1 VILGQIDCLA
11 VLTEDTA
18 GITCVAAVDVR
29 RRDKNDVGG
38 AACLIGKILAG
49 DVVRVLTSKTFKF
62 FSAVRTEEHLVNLY
76 EDSYQ
81 GLLVVPRLE

>member
-1 VILGQIDCLA
+1 MILGQINCLA
-11 VLTEDTA
+11 VLTDDAA

-38 AACLIGKILAG
+38 AACLIGKILSWY
-49 DVVRVLTSKTFKF
+49 VVRVLTSKSFKLF
-62 FSAVRTEEHLVNLY
+62 PSVWTEEHLVDLY

-81 GLLVVPRLE
+81 GLLVVSRLE